1 VAQSVGDEEQLFEKY
16 THVSIFLNFRQILL
30 ALIA

>member
-1 VAQSVGDEEQLFEKY
+1 VAQSTGDEEQLFEKY
-16 THVSIFLNFRQILL
+16 TNVSIFLNFNQILL